1 MPTQALTEQN
11 FQQVVS
17 RGGIVLVDFW
27 ATWCGWCTRFAP
39 VYEESSRMHPD
50 IVHATVDADAEQ
62 QLAAVAQV
70 SSLPTLI
77 AFRDGLPVYSEPGFK
92 TSEQLENVVQEIMW
106 LNMDEVR
113 RELIRQNPEL
123 ANAPEMAQ
131 QNAPAGRGAG
141 LADGPLR
148 YGWPG
153 LRGAVLF

>member
-1 MPTQALTEQN
+1 MPTQALNQQN

-39 VYEESSRMHPD
+39 VYEESARMHPD
-50 IVHATVDADAEQ
+50 IVHATVDADVEQ

-70 SSLPTLI
+70 SSLPMLL
-77 AFRDGLPVYSEPGFK
+77 AFRDGLPVYAEPGFK

-106 LNMDEVR
+106 LDMDEVR
-113 RELIRQNPEL
+113 RELVKQNPEL
-123 ANAPEMAQ
+123 AQVPELAQ
-131 QNAPAGRGAG
+131 QQHPIAG
-141 LADGPLR
+141 LADGPRL

-153 LRGAVLF
+153 LRGAAVS

>member
-1 MPTQALTEQN
+1 MPTQALNEQN

-62 QLAAVAQV
+62 QLAAIAQV

-106 LNMDEVR
+106 LDMDEVR
-113 RELIRQNPEL
+113 RELVRQNPEL

-131 QNAPAGRGAG
+131 QNTPADRSAG

>member
-1 MPTQALTEQN
+1 MPTQALNQHN

-17 RGGIVLVDFW
+17 GGGIVLVDFW
-27 ATWCGWCTRFAP
+27 ATWCGWCTKFAP

-77 AFRDGLPVYSEPGFK
+77 AFREGLPVYSEPGFK

-106 LNMDEVR
+106 LDMDEVR
-113 RELIRQNPEL
+113 KELIKQNPEL
-123 ANAPEMAQ
+123 AQAPEMAQ
-131 QNAPAGRGAG
+131 RNAVAGRAAG
-141 LADGPLR
+141 LADEPLR

-153 LRGAVLF
+153 LRGVAVR

>member
-131 QNAPAGRGAG
+131 QNQPAGRAG